1 MIEINVKNPL
11 VDRVSL
17 SVSLKRARFVLDERG
32 GGGVGE
38 ICAWN
43 VDTEASVPRIR

>member
-32 GGGVGE
+32 GGE

-43 VDTEASVPRIR
+43 VDTEASRGVSALRS

>member
-1 MIEINVKNPL
+1 M
-11 VDRVSL
+11 DRVSL

-32 GGGVGE
+32 GGE

-43 VDTEASVPRIR
+43 VDMEARLETLVLEELVS

>member
-1 MIEINVKNPL
+1 M
-11 VDRVSL
+11 DRVSL

-32 GGGVGE
+32 GGGE

-43 VDTEASVPRIR
+43 VDMEARLETLVLEKLVS